1 MLALT
6 CLHHIMIPNGTIASS
21 SIPICCFVLLHYIL
35 FFDVIRS
42 TLWSRFVCQSCNHRH
57 FYLVEDYNSTLWW
70 RLGIEDSNSTLPSLR
85 SLTHGPSFS
94 TVSHHYCLPHGG
106 QVVAQPPPFFFFF
119 SIFFF
124 KFLILFLKKFKWFLN
139 DFFFIYILQHVSI
152 LRGWHMA
159 GRLVFWQKT

>member
-85 SLTHGPSFS
+85 SLTHGPSF
-94 TVSHHYCLPHGG
+94 LL
-106 QVVAQPPPFFFFF
+106 FFFFLDF
-119 SIFFF
+119 QPILFYWLLTFRLKFNPLAILLKQIIRSQM
-124 KFLILFLKKFKWFLN
+124 FLITIVYPMVAKWWLSHPPSFSFFQFSFLSF
-139 DFFFIYILQHVSI
+139 
-152 LRGWHMA
+152 
-159 GRLVFWQKT
+159 